1 MEAIRDNDFPREYN
15 ARQLIQ
21 VLARRMEKSIRGRA
35 VMRKLHEATNSQ
47 QRKINKAM
55 VIQTILDAKRQQP
68 REAEGTAM
76 PENTAAVVSIQ
87 EQDGSWRSVS
97 KNKDAKITMVR
108 QPASNARDGSD
119 SGTEDEDSR
128 A

>member
-1 MEAIRDNDFPREYN
+1 
-15 ARQLIQ
+15 
-21 VLARRMEKSIRGRA
+21 
-35 VMRKLHEATNSQ
+35 
-47 QRKINKAM
+47 
-55 VIQTILDAKRQQP
+55 
-68 REAEGTAM
+68 
-76 PENTAAVVSIQ
+76 VSIQ